1 MSIKDDLKTLT
12 DQQRLQLVRFANR
25 LRKRQP
31 AAHTLIITRRPG
43 LLEARVLT
51 DFELIVFVDKRRKV
65 RDMQCDYTSKIKPTF
80 HSKPYGSEEDPYP
93 VIHPGLDYVR
103 SARLVSPEEAEA
115 VSYGFER
122 VEEVTQR
129 SYLDFLTKHLM
140 FFVKKDYLSVTTVNA
155 AEMEIS
161 RAYYYRLYMSYQLAT
176 GYVIYNR
183 DVRPTMTLH
192 HRV

>member
-1 MSIKDDLKTLT
+1 MSRVFFYITSSI
-12 DQQRLQLVRFANR
+12 VRPC
-25 LRKRQP
+25 KS
-31 AAHTLIITRRPG
+31 
-43 LLEARVLT
+43 
-51 DFELIVFVDKRRKV
+51 
-65 RDMQCDYTSKIKPTF
+65 SKIKLSF
-80 HSKPYGSEEDPYP
+80 CSKPYGSEEDPYP
-93 VIHPGLDYVR
+93 VIHPGLDYIR
-103 SARLVSPEEAEA
+103 STRLVDPEEAEA

-122 VEEVTQR
+122 VEEVTLR

-140 FFVKKDYLSVTTVNA
+140 IFVKKDYLSVTTVNA